1 MPALGESGYTWAR
14 HVLNAATEERPH
26 MAEKT
31 APGTLL
37 ELLESGAASH
47 PAIVA
52 PGGPVVTYDSLRRQ
66 VRALAGQFRSMG
78 IDRGDRVAIVL
89 PNGIEAI
96 VTFLAVGAAATAAPL
111 NPAYKAAEFEF
122 YMEDTNAKALI
133 TLDEG
138 GEEARSAA
146 QASVMD
152 MRVTIDEEGVVSLT
166 GPGGSVESPSP
177 EPDDVALVLH
187 TSGTTSRPKRVPL
200 KHRNLTASVE
210 NIVETYDLSDT
221 DVSLCVM
228 PLFHVH
234 GLVASTLSTLRS
246 GGTVVV
252 PPRFNPLG
260 FWPLVDEHEATWFS
274 AVPTMFQ
281 ALLSRARSGG
291 GSQSA
296 GRLRFIRSCSA
307 ALSPATMEQMES
319 TFGVPVVEAYGM
331 TEAAH
336 QMASNPLPPGD
347 RIPGSVGPGT
357 GVEIGIMDDAGELQ
371 TTGTV
376 GEVVISG
383 PNVIRGYESNPE
395 ANASSFVGSWF
406 RTGDQ
411 GQLDEDGVLTLRGR
425 LKELINRSGEKIS
438 PLEID
443 EVLLSHQAVSE
454 AVAFGVPHPAHGE
467 EPTAAVVLGSDATE
481 RELVAHCRASLAS
494 FKVPRRIHIVD
505 AIPRTATGKV
515 QRRIVAEVITGAPS
529 T

>member
-1 MPALGESGYTWAR
+1 
-14 HVLNAATEERPH
+14 

-37 ELLESGAASH
+37 DLLESGAPSH

-52 PGGPVVTYDSLRRQ
+52 PGGPVVTYDSLRSQ
-66 VRALAGQFRSMG
+66 VRTLAEHLRAMG
-78 IDRGDRVAIVL
+78 IERGDRVAIVL

-96 VTFLAVGAAATAAPL
+96 VTFLAVAAAGTAAPL

-122 YMEDTNAKALI
+122 YMDDTNARALI
-133 TLDEG
+133 TQDDG

-152 MRVTIDEEGVVSLT
+152 IRVGMDEEGVVSLS
-166 GPGGSVESPSP
+166 GPEGSVETPAP

-200 KHRNLTASVE
+200 AHRNLTASVE
-210 NIVETYDLSDT
+210 NIVETYHLSDS
-221 DVSLCVM
+221 DVSLCIM

-260 FWPLVDEHEATWFS
+260 FWPLVDEHKATWFS

-291 GSQSA
+291 APQSP

-347 RIPGSVGPGT
+347 RIPGSVGPET

-371 TTGTV
+371 ATGTV

-383 PNVIRGYESNPE
+383 PNVIGGYESKP
-395 ANASSFVGSWF
+395 
-406 RTGDQ
+406 
-411 GQLDEDGVLTLRGR
+411 RG
-425 LKELINRSGEKIS
+425 
-438 PLEID
+438 
-443 EVLLSHQAVSE
+443 
-454 AVAFGVPHPAHGE
+454 
-467 EPTAAVVLGSDATE
+467 
-481 RELVAHCRASLAS
+481 
-494 FKVPRRIHIVD
+494 
-505 AIPRTATGKV
+505 
-515 QRRIVAEVITGAPS
+515 
-529 T
+529 